1 MPIKRRPTTDPATE
15 AAIEAFGEAAE
26 RPAVAT
32 AVTTAAPA
40 VATPRPS
47 TPRTAPKARA
57 AAKPRKAPVPTPAA
71 EWPEDLAKTLLIRYP
86 DMELPMLLAEVAQL
100 VDRSQ
105 HATALRALR
114 RGLEVLKDES
124 GS

>member
-26 RPAVAT
+26 RPPVAT
-32 AVTTAAPA
+32 VTTAAPA
-40 VATPRPS
+40 TTTSRPS
-47 TPRTAPKARA
+47 APGAAPKARA
-57 AAKPRKAPVPTPAA
+57 AAKPRKSPAPTPAT
-71 EWPEDLAKTLLIRYP
+71 EWPDDLAKTLLIRYP

-124 GS
+124 RA